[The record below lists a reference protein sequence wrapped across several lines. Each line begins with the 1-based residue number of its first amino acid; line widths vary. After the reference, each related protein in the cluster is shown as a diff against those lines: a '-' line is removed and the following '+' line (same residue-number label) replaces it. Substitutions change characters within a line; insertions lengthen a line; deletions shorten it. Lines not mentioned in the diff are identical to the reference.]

1 MSIHVKLQTAY
12 GRRTPASA
20 VTVHRRR
27 LNRGRWKASYG
38 AVVLEVMEDLE
49 SFVNRF

>member
-1 MSIHVKLQTAY
+1 MSVHVKLQAAH
-12 GRRTPASA
+12 GRRTPAIA

-38 AVVLEVMEDLE
+38 AMVLEIMKDLE
-49 SFVNRF
+49 SFVDCF